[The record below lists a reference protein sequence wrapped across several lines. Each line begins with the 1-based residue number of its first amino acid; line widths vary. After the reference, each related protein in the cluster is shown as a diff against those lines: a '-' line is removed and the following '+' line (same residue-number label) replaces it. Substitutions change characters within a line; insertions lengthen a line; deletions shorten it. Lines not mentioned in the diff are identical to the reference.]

1 MAVATVEDV
10 QARFE
15 RPLTDDEST
24 RAAVFLE
31 DIEAVIL
38 GRIPVITDA
47 LRPLAVVAEANAVIR
62 KLRNPAGLTYEAEGN
77 YSYTLG
83 SGAASSSDLALTDGE
98 WASLGIGAAA
108 FSVRFQAP
116 WRPRSLPYGYWG
128 WEDVV

>member
-1 MAVATVEDV
+1 
-10 QARFE
+10 
-15 RPLTDDEST
+15 
-24 RAAVFLE
+24 
-31 DIEAVIL
+31 
-38 GRIPVITDA
+38 
-47 LRPLAVVAEANAVIR
+47 VAEANAVIR

-116 WRPRSLPYGYWG
+116 WRPRSLPSGYWG

>member
-15 RPLTDDEST
+15 RPLTDDEQA

-31 DIEAVIL
+31 DIEATIL
-38 GRIPVITDA
+38 GRVPVITDA

-83 SGAASSSDLALTDGE
+83 SGASASSDLALTDAE
-98 WASLGIGAAA
+98 WATLGVGNSA
-108 FSVRFQAP
+108 FSIRFTAP
-116 WRPRSLPYGYWG
+116 WRPRSLPEGYWPWG
-128 WEDVV
+128 DL